1 MSVRVC
7 WQRIAKW
14 AVENIPEGKFRL
26 AAGASEGQVA
36 DLEAIL
42 GFSLPKDVR
51 ESYRLHNGTD
61 ETPFPF
67 KDQEHLTLDHVG
79 KAYEMQR
86 GFVLDPR
93 NEVPQYVEGPIKP
106 VWWSLHRVKLT
117 DDGGGNGLMIDM
129 DPAEGGTV
137 GQVIE
142 HSRDDGPRCVHASSW
157 GVLLK
162 RIADDT
168 EAGRY
173 VYGKKD
179 NMWGLADD
187 GSVSVVGKP
196 DPGPQ
201 SGVAI
206 DYSISTQN
214 AFAAHPEVEAQVR
227 AWVDDP
233 SPKVEGLRIS
243 FGISFEGGVVIR
255 MEIDNNPGLPIQ
267 LVDIPKK
274 SETIARALDRSQKAL
289 IAKQKK
295 GRKK

>member
-1 MSVRVC
+1 MSVRES

-14 AVENIPEGKFRL
+14 AVENIPEGKFRV
-26 AAGASEGQVA
+26 AEGASEAQVA

-42 GFSLPKDVR
+42 GFSLPEDVR

-67 KDQEHLTLDHVG
+67 KDQEHLTLDQIG
-79 KAYEMQR
+79 QGFEMQR
-86 GFVLDPR
+86 EFVLDPH
-93 NEVPQYVEGPIKP
+93 NEVPQSVEGPIKP

-117 DDGGGNGLMIDM
+117 DDGGGNGLMIDL

-142 HSRDDGPRCVHASSW
+142 HSRDEGPRCVHATSW
-157 GVLLK
+157 GALLK

-173 VYGKKD
+173 IYGKKG
-179 NMWGLADD
+179 NTWGLADD

-196 DPGPQ
+196 EPGPQ
-201 SGVAI
+201 SGVTI
-206 DYSISTQN
+206 DYSVSTQN
-214 AFAAHPEVEAQVR
+214 AFAAHPGVEAQVR
-227 AWVDDP
+227 VWVDDP
-233 SPKVEGLRIS
+233 SPKLDGLRIS
-243 FGISFEGGVVIR
+243 FGISFSGELVVR
-255 MEIDNNPGLPIQ
+255 MEIDNDPGPPIQ
-267 LVDIPKK
+267 LVEITKK
-274 SETIARALDRSQKAL
+274 GETIARALDRSLKAL